1 MNLGRVLL
9 LTLALPITAQACPG
23 LEVHAAWVREP
34 PPGSPGTAAFM
45 QLHNAGTSPLTLT
58 QWHSPQ
64 FGMTMLHATEV
75 IDGEARMRAPAP
87 LSLPPGTDVTLAP
100 GGLHL
105 MLMKPVQSL
114 HEGDLVSIEINCGPH
129 AQTFALPVRRAP
141 PAAP

>member
-1 MNLGRVLL
+1 
-9 LTLALPITAQACPG
+9 
-23 LEVHAAWVREP
+23 
-34 PPGSPGTAAFM
+34 M
-45 QLHNAGTSPLTLT
+45 QLHNAGTFPLTLT

-87 LSLPPGTDVTLAP
+87 LSLPPGEDALLAP

-114 HEGDLVSIEINCGPH
+114 HEGDFVSIEINCGPQ
-129 AQTFALPVRRAP
+129 ARTFALPVRREP